1 VLDSEFTNEFSRR
14 SNFFYGESGARD
26 LFEELDSL
34 DPRESRLIQRVV
46 NYPKDS
52 VEYLHSK
59 IRVSALVASGAISER
74 LGKVATFE
82 VEEPKPVRENTLT
95 PYQLSRLNLAAALD
109 LFAADESG
117 DNLID
122 PTGELEY
129 RIERGDSQD
138 SIREFLES
146 STMFNAFRE
155 FTESDPAND
164 DFDSQ
169 LVAYKYNEL
178 ADAIDDLKDPEEPLN
193 FAAIAK
199 ENLKDYDEFENIS
212 KLIDGGAKSAE
223 IFEALEAN
231 KKWTDDASDFIT
243 RDFVDS
249 PRYLQT
255 KQWNEF
261 LRTVNSIKDL
271 DSL

>member
-1 VLDSEFTNEFSRR
+1 MLDSEFTNEFSRR
-14 SNFFYGESGARD
+14 SNFFYGENGARD

-59 IRVSALVASGAISER
+59 VRVSALVSSGVISEKLAR
-74 LGKVATFE
+74 VATFE
-82 VEEPKPVRENTLT
+82 VEEPKVVRENTLT

-109 LFAADESG
+109 LFVADESG

-122 PTGELEY
+122 PSGELGY

-169 LVAYKYNEL
+169 LVAFKYNEL
-178 ADAIDDLKDPEEPLN
+178 ADALDDLKDPEEAPN

-199 ENLKDYDEFENIS
+199 ENLKNYDDFESIA
-212 KLIDGGAKSAE
+212 KLIDSGAKSAE
-223 IFEALEAN
+223 IFEALDSN
-231 KKWTDDASDFIT
+231 KKWSDDASDFIT

-249 PRYLQT
+249 PRYAQS
-255 KQWNEF
+255 KKWNEF
-261 LRTVNSIKDL
+261 
-271 DSL
+271 

>member
-1 VLDSEFTNEFSRR
+1 VLDSEFNNEFSRR
-14 SNFFYGESGARD
+14 SNFFYGESGAQE
-26 LFEELDSL
+26 LLEELSSL
-34 DPRESRLIQRVV
+34 DPRESRLIQKIV

-59 IRVSALVASGAISER
+59 VRVSALVASGVISEK
-74 LGKVATFE
+74 LGKVATFQ
-82 VEEPKPVRENTLT
+82 VEEPKVARENTLT
-95 PYQLSRLNLAAALD
+95 SYQLSRLNLAAALD

-122 PTGELEY
+122 PTGELAY

-138 SIREFLES
+138 DIREFLEL
-146 STMFNAFRE
+146 STMFKAFRE

-178 ADAIDDLKDPEEPLN
+178 ADALDDLENPEEAVN
-193 FAAIAK
+193 FASIAK
-199 ENLKDYDEFENIS
+199 ENLKDYDEFGNIA
-212 KLIDGGAKSAE
+212 KLIDEGAKSSR
-223 IFEALEAN
+223 IFEELESN
-231 KKWTDDASDFIT
+231 EKWADDASDFMT

-249 PRYLQT
+249 PRYFQT
-255 KQWNEF
+255 KKWNEF

-271 DSL
+271 DGL

>member
-1 VLDSEFTNEFSRR
+1 MLDSEFKNEFSRR
-14 SNFFYGESGARD
+14 SNFFYGESGFHE
-26 LFEELDSL
+26 LYEEFNSL

-59 IRVSALVASGAISER
+59 IRVSALVASGVISEK

-82 VEEPKPVRENTLT
+82 IETPKPVKENTLT
-95 PYQLSRLNLAAALD
+95 PYQLSRLNLAAALG
-109 LFAADESG
+109 LFNVTESG
-117 DNLID
+117 DNIMD
-122 PTGELEY
+122 PSGELEY

-146 STMFNAFRE
+146 STVFNAFRE
-155 FTESDPAND
+155 FTESNPAND

-169 LVAYKYNEL
+169 LVAFKYNEL
-178 ADAIDDLKDPEEPLN
+178 ADALDGLKDLDQPLDHV
-193 FAAIAK
+193 AIAK
-199 ENLKDYDEFENIS
+199 EKIKEYDEFENIS
-212 KLIDGGAKSAE
+212 KLIDSGAKSSE
-223 IFEALEAN
+223 IFDALEAN
-231 KKWTDDASDFIT
+231 PKWADDASDFIT
-243 RDFVDS
+243 KDFVDS

-255 KQWNEF
+255 KKWNEF

-271 DSL
+271 DNL

>member
-1 VLDSEFTNEFSRR
+1 MLDAEFTNVFSRR
-14 SNFFYGESGARD
+14 SNFFYGESGSKD
-26 LFEELDSL
+26 LFAELDSL

-59 IRVSALVASGAISER
+59 VRVSALVASGVISEK

-82 VEEPKPVRENTLT
+82 VEEPKVVRENTLT

-109 LFAADESG
+109 LFVADESG
-117 DNLID
+117 DNLLD
-122 PTGELEY
+122 PTGELGY

-138 SIREFLES
+138 SIREFLEL

-169 LVAYKYNEL
+169 LVAYKYNQL
-178 ADAIDDLKDPEEPLN
+178 ADALDDLKDPEEPIN
-193 FAAIAK
+193 FAATAK
-199 ENLKDYDEFENIS
+199 EYLKDYDEFGTIA
-212 KLIDGGAKSAE
+212 KLIDDGAKSAE
-223 IFEALEAN
+223 IFEALEPN
-231 KKWTDDASDFIT
+231 KKWADDASDFIT

-255 KQWNEF
+255 KKWNEF
-261 LRTVNSIKDL
+261 LRTINSIKDL